1 MMLSGLLCF
10 YFCQT
15 NFLLGAKSCIVPP
28 PPPPPNHHLNSPPQA
43 LIMHKVPIKKCRYRQ
58 AQSFRAGLAG
68 LPNPPNKTTRQTV
81 LQTAHQSPNF
91 SESNRTT
98 HALKNGQNINS
109 GEALHIPLVSLF
121 FQCFLLLC
129 VCQILTTCAPLFC
142 ISELFL
148 SHILFS
154 RTS

>member
-1 MMLSGLLCF
+1 MFLFLPNKFPSGGKKLHC
-10 YFCQT
+10 T
-15 NFLLGAKSCIVPP
+15 APP
-28 PPPPPNHHLNSPPQA
+28 PPPPPHPDHHLNSPPQA
-43 LIMHKVPIKKCRYRQ
+43 LIMHKAPIKRCWYRQ

-68 LPNPPNKTTRQTV
+68 LRNPQNKTTRETV

-91 SESNRTT
+91 SESKQTT
-98 HALKNGQNINS
+98 RALKNGQNINS

-129 VCQILTTCAPLFC
+129 VCQILTTRAPLFC
-142 ISELFL
+142 IGKLFL

-154 RTS
+154 CTS